1 MLRTHLAKEL
11 SEIREHKVK
20 KKKSSKKKSLSV
32 KHKQQTEAKNLKLE
46 EHLEFKLKNTKKPP
60 LSKKQSLPNCK
71 ISCISPKRFAKN
83 TKKRPILQNIP
94 VSVHNSDTEKS
105 TKRIDKNRAK
115 SNLENSLKCKLEL
128 SQKVFDPKNTGPC
141 RIEEIIKST
150 LAKVKKQKGTREKKA
165 KHKVTM
171 NEIKKMEQEHQNNLI
186 RQLNFQKNK
195 KKKITPHGTQIISK
209 SNKEKLIQ
217 MILGNRGKKQKYR
230 SISSRRPARYKSRTM
245 KNMRSNSVGKEYF
258 TTEFRPYEGNPIGHR
273 DNFER
278 TTVNKIST
286 YRESSNFIENEYSDT
301 ERLENQKNIRNTRV
315 KVKRNISLID
325 TGELA
330 NYLEPYTIENPC
342 YKRPRN
348 YKYEFE
354 DHNSD
359 NFSSLEDLPDIKFH
373 NRNLEQLHSDESK
386 NEIQN
391 LHHEEQFEKP
401 LGLSREG
408 RSRNLEI
415 VNRIEPKAEESQK
428 PIKDQTEPTKFY
440 NALGIFDK
448 NSFLSSIE
456 KIENPTKT
464 YENPLK
470 EDQSL
475 FNQIEPSSKSNP
487 ELKANAQPLTKNP
500 KIEEKPSLPTKNK
513 KNPYKHSKSKQ
524 NYAATTI
531 QRAFRQHI
539 QNRSKD
545 QNSQVSHTTYQNII
559 IDQIG
564 WRKAQLISL
573 EYLKEKEL
581 EDLQSL
587 AELIGHNSQLEE
599 LLSKTV
605 SQRYE
610 QFAKVFKENI
620 DNIETAIIEKMDTCK
635 IIEYSNK
642 IKDKKD
648 AINKIIEENNLN
660 STLPKQELEN
670 LLKETNAMINKDFE
684 SESPVPTTSTL
695 SQTNFGSCENTM
707 NQQEKPKKNME
718 IHIEEND
725 INIEP
730 IKKKKVEEIKN
741 AENKNC
747 KKGKRKFNND
757 IWKKIKEDN
766 EEIILEEDVEIQ
778 IDVCKDKNTV
788 VEDNSKN
795 IEENKKSGKIE
806 KTPQLITESK
816 ETKLQTIS
824 IHELSNIDATM
835 LSPIFPETITFPAI
849 TPNTKHFHN
858 DEGSTSPLPA
868 RPSAPLMFLDVDDC
882 NISLESLLNSSTPNH
897 NRQTLPGLP
906 LLNLGNLP
914 PNINPI
920 ISSDPRIET
929 NPNFIKTFIKQV
941 FSSIDISFLENN
953 INRGILKNPL
963 EILSQVHELDLGNV
977 VDKGTYPPIL
987 NIQTIIENLFDSL
1000 ANEDVVAENQ
1010 TTQFSLLS
1018 TQRFI
1023 NKADRIHKIMI
1034 LTVADELLQ
1043 KHRPY
1048 GIRGIPM
1055 AWSEVTR
1062 VFIGQKRTIGEIIK
1076 DVVYEIEELARCEV
1090 GKIATEEMILS
1101 NGHLDEELLQEIR
1114 EETISYA
1121 IRKEVADNEWI
1132 WTDYEFE
1139 ETQVKMDLADMILS
1153 ELAGEIIELDI

>member
-1 MLRTHLAKEL
+1 MLKTHLTKEL

-20 KKKSSKKKSLSV
+20 KKKSSKKKSLSA
-32 KHKQQTEAKNLKLE
+32 KHKQQTEPKNLKLE
-46 EHLEFKLKNTKKPP
+46 ENLEFKLNNTKKPP
-60 LSKKQSLPNCK
+60 LFKKQSLPNCK
-71 ISCISPKRFAKN
+71 ISCISPKRSAKC
-83 TKKRPILQNIP
+83 TKKKPILQNIP
-94 VSVHNSDTEKS
+94 TSVHNSDTEKS
-105 TKRIDKNRAK
+105 TKRIDKNRAQ
-115 SNLENSLKCKLEL
+115 SNLENSLKSKLEL
-128 SQKVFDPKNTGPC
+128 SQKVFDPKNTSPC
-141 RIEEIIKST
+141 RIDDIIKST
-150 LAKVKKQKGTREKKA
+150 LVKVKKQKGIREKKA

-186 RQLNFQKNK
+186 RHLNFQKNK
-195 KKKITPHGTQIISK
+195 KKKITPQGTQVISK
-209 SNKEKLIQ
+209 SKKEKLIQ
-217 MILGNRGKKQKYR
+217 MILGNKGKKLKYR
-230 SISSRRPARYKSRTM
+230 SISSRRSGRYKSKTM

-258 TTEFRPYEGNPIGHR
+258 TTEFRPYEGNIIGHR

-278 TTVNKIST
+278 MGLNKIST
-286 YRESSNFIENEYSDT
+286 YRESSNVIENEYSDT

-330 NYLEPYTIENPC
+330 NYLEPYTIDNPC

-359 NFSSLEDLPDIKFH
+359 NFSSLEDLPDMKFQKK
-373 NRNLEQLHSDESK
+373 NSGQMNSDESK
-386 NEIQN
+386 NEPN
-391 LHHEEQFEKP
+391 HEEPLEKP
-401 LGLSREG
+401 CGLSREG

-415 VNRIEPKAEESQK
+415 VNKAESKTEEQK
-428 PIKDQTEPTKFY
+428 VYTKDQTISLKLFNTPDIPE
-440 NALGIFDK
+440 N
-448 NSFLSSIE
+448 NSTSSLIE
-456 KIENPTKT
+456 KNIN
-464 YENPLK
+464 
-470 EDQSL
+470 
-475 FNQIEPSSKSNP
+475 FNNISPSPEPIPESN
-487 ELKANAQPLTKNP
+487 LQLKNP
-500 KIEEKPSLPTKNK
+500 KTEEKTAPPAKTKQILHQN
-513 KNPYKHSKSKQ
+513 SKSQ
-524 NYAATTI
+524 QHYAATTI

-545 QNSQVSHTTYQNII
+545 QNSQVSHSTYQNII

-564 WRKAQLISL
+564 WRKAQLLSL

-660 STLPKQELEN
+660 STLPKQELEI

-684 SESPVPTTSTL
+684 GESPFPTTSTL
-695 SQTNFGSCENTM
+695 SQTNFGLCENTM
-707 NQQEKPKKNME
+707 NQQEKHKKNME

-730 IKKKKVEEIKN
+730 IKKIKVEEKSCEKDKKKIN
-741 AENKNC
+741 NC
-747 KKGKRKFNND
+747 
-757 IWKKIKEDN
+757 IWKKIKERK
-766 EEIILEEDVEIQ
+766 EEIILEEKVEMK
-778 IDVCKDKNTV
+778 IDSCDSGNVK
-788 VEDNSKN
+788 EDDREN
-795 IEENKKSGKIE
+795 IEENKKPEKIE
-806 KTPQLITESK
+806 KTIQVITETK

-824 IHELSNIDATM
+824 IHEISNIDATM
-835 LSPIFPETITFPAI
+835 LSPIFPETITFPTI
-849 TPNTKHFHN
+849 PPNTKHFHN
-858 DEGSTSPLPA
+858 NEGSTSPLPA

-897 NRQTLPGLP
+897 NKQPLPGLP

-929 NPNFIKTFIKQV
+929 NPNFIKSFVKQV
-941 FSSIDISFLENN
+941 FSSIDLLSLQSEIKQ
-953 INRGILKNPL
+953 GIIKNPL

-977 VDKGTYPPIL
+977 VDKGTYPSIL
-987 NIQTIIENLFDSL
+987 NIPTIIENLFDSL
-1000 ANEDVVAENQ
+1000 NNDCITETQ

-1048 GIRGIPM
+1048 GTRGIPM

-1062 VFIGQKRTIGEIIK
+1062 VFIGQNKIMSEII
-1076 DVVYEIEELARCEV
+1076 DEVIDEIEELARCEV

-1101 NGHLDEELLQEIR
+1101 NGNLDEELLQEIR

-1121 IRKEVADNEWI
+1121 IRKEVSDNEWI

-1153 ELAGEIIELDI
+1153 ELAGEIIELGI